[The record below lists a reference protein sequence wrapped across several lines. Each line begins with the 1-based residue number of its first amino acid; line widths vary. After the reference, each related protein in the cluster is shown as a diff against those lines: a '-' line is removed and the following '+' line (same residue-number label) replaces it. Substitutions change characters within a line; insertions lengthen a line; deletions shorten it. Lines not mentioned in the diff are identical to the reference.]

1 MLRKRYLGNYQL
13 KMIFSSYLLLR
24 EDGQAAELPVTDAG
38 ASAAQKALLFGQLAD
53 ALFEKDDF
61 KGAIPGL
68 KAGLAASPDDFPQFR
83 QALAYAYV
91 RLGMLDEAEP
101 L

>member
-1 MLRKRYLGNYQL
+1 MKAMLK
-13 KMIFSSYLLLR
+13 SALLTFALV
-24 EDGQAAELPVTDAG
+24 GFVGLSAPGHAAENP
-38 ASAAQKALLFGQLAD
+38 ALWKYQVKGDFNTVLA
-53 ALFEKDDF
+53 
-61 KGAIPGL
+61 GL